1 MVAVSL
7 VPDQGFTRREAASS
21 LDINAQMLGR
31 WVKENQSEDG
41 QAFRGNGKLTP
52 EQEENRKLK
61 AQVKR
66 LEMER
71 DILNKA
77 TAFFA
82 AETKWSIRSSPNIR
96 MPIQLPCN
104 VRFWVWAVM
113 AIISMRKTRPTSRM
127 ILSIKRCWNG
137 LRTSPR
143 VRLYLWQPEDEKS
156 TECAELSCEQEQSK
170 EANAWSECKCPS
182 TQEI

>member
-1 MVAVSL
+1 MMRKQYSKEFKLDAVSL
-7 VPDQGFTRREAASS
+7 VLDQGFTRREAASS

-71 DILNKA
+71 DILKKA

-82 AETKWSIRSSPNIR
+82 AETK
-96 MPIQLPCN
+96 
-104 VRFWVWAVM
+104 
-113 AIISMRKTRPTSRM
+113 
-127 ILSIKRCWNG
+127 
-137 LRTSPR
+137 
-143 VRLYLWQPEDEKS
+143 
-156 TECAELSCEQEQSK
+156 
-170 EANAWSECKCPS
+170 
-182 TQEI
+182 

>member
-1 MVAVSL
+1 MKRKQYSKEFKLDAVSL
-7 VPDQGFTRREAASS
+7 VLDQGFTRREAASS

-71 DILNKA
+71 DILKKA

-82 AETKWSIRSSPNIR
+82 AETK
-96 MPIQLPCN
+96 
-104 VRFWVWAVM
+104 
-113 AIISMRKTRPTSRM
+113 
-127 ILSIKRCWNG
+127 
-137 LRTSPR
+137 
-143 VRLYLWQPEDEKS
+143 
-156 TECAELSCEQEQSK
+156 
-170 EANAWSECKCPS
+170 
-182 TQEI
+182 